1 MISDNCVFAL
11 PMSFHAVQRD
21 VVCCSHSHAHDKAIF
36 SFVKAS
42 FNQHVSE
49 GEALQILTLLI
60 ILFCSR
66 CAAIHE
72 CMSLF
77 SPIMHVDTNRWK
89 SAEDPSS
96 TSQPLSAC
104 FARWALLIQRACFSA
119 SPCGHCVP
127 YHSWS
132 STSGFDGSV
141 DSVAA
146 VACWFFCQ
154 QGRTRVT
161 SLVLRSTNF
170 L

>member
-104 FARWALLIQRACFSA
+104 FARWAFWYRELASLRVLADIACLITVDHQLPGSTDRSIQLRLWHVDFSA
-119 SPCGHCVP
+119 SR
-127 YHSWS
+127 
-132 STSGFDGSV
+132 D
-141 DSVAA
+141 A
-146 VACWFFCQ
+146 
-154 QGRTRVT
+154 RE
-161 SLVLRSTNF
+161 
-170 L
+170 